1 MNSHA
6 RSAGQKSNLFA
17 FSKKGIRMS
26 RFVHPSRGV
35 NEHSLNN
42 ILKLREWLTN
52 YGDIFLMPD
61 VD

>member
-1 MNSHA
+1 
-6 RSAGQKSNLFA
+6 
-17 FSKKGIRMS
+17 MS